1 MRRLTLLL
9 SWLLLLSLVLAA
21 CGGGGQ
27 QGAGGDDAVARGKAL
42 YEKTVIGPNSAPGCI
57 TCHALE
63 PDKVIVGPSHA
74 HIATIAETAVP
85 GMSAAEYLRESIV
98 NPDAHITAGF
108 PAGVMYQNYGKD
120 LTEQEINDRVAFL
133 LTLK

>member
-1 MRRLTLLL
+1 MKSRLILISLIII
-9 SWLLLLSLVLAA
+9 SLVLAA

-27 QGAGGDDAVARGKAL
+27 QQGAGEAAARGKAL

-57 TCHALE
+57 TCHSLE

-74 HIATIAETAVP
+74 HIATVAETAVP
-85 GMSAAEYLRESIV
+85 GMSAADYLRESIV
-98 NPDAHITAGF
+98 NPDAHVTAGF
-108 PAGVMYQNYGKD
+108 PAGVMYKNYGKD
-120 LTEQEINDRVAFL
+120 LTEQEINDLVAFL